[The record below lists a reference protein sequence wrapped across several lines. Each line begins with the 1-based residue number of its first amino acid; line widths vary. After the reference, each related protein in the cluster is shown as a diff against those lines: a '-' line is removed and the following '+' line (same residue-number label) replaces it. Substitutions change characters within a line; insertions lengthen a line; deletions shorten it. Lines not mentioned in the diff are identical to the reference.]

1 MSTTNI
7 KTEVEVEM
15 PGETFDGIA
24 AEAYAYSPL
33 SVYEIFKGIIDRF
46 LALVAIVLLSPAMV
60 LIAICIKLDSKG
72 SVIYRREQ
80 VGKNGRNFI
89 AYKFRTMQTNN
100 DDSEYKAYLVKYI
113 KENQPYKLDENGQAI
128 YKVVNDPRVTR
139 VGSLLRHSNLD
150 ELPQVFNVLKG
161 EMSFVGPRPD
171 IPFSVNM
178 YEDWQYKRLTVTPGI
193 TGLWQVSGRKE
204 LSFEEMIRMDIEY
217 IEERSLLLDAQ
228 IALRTIGVIF
238 KGDGS

>member
-1 MSTTNI
+1 MGMP
-7 KTEVEVEM
+7 VETSNRV
-15 PGETFDGIA
+15 A
-24 AEAYAYSPL
+24 AEASVLGPL
-33 SVYEIFKGIIDRF
+33 SIYEIVKGFMDRV
-46 LALVAIVLLSPAMV
+46 LALTGVILFSPAIV
-60 LIAICIKLDSKG
+60 LIAICIKLDSSG

-80 VGKNGRNFI
+80 VGKNGRNFFV
-89 AYKFRTMQTNN
+89 YKFRTMHANN

-113 KENQPYKLDENGQAI
+113 KENKPYKVDENGQAI

-139 VGSLLRHSNLD
+139 FGSLLRRTNLD

-161 EMSFVGPRPD
+161 EMSLVGPRPD

-178 YEDWQYKRLTVTPGI
+178 YEDWQYKRLTVMPGI
-193 TGLWQVSGRKE
+193 TGLWQVSGRKG

-217 IEERSLLLDAQ
+217 IEKRSLLLDAR
-228 IALRTIGVIF
+228 IALRTVGVIF

>member
-1 MSTTNI
+1 MSITNI
-7 KTEVEVEM
+7 ETEAEM
-15 PGETFDGIA
+15 GMPAETSNRVA
-24 AEAYAYSPL
+24 AEESVFESL
-33 SVYEIFKGIIDRF
+33 SIYEIVKGFIDRV
-46 LALVAIVLLSPAMV
+46 LALTGVILLSPAMV
-60 LIAICIKLDSKG
+60 LIAICIKLDSPG

-80 VGKNGRNFI
+80 VGKNSRNFFV
-89 AYKFRTMQTNN
+89 YKFRTMHVNN

-113 KENQPYKLDENGQAI
+113 KENKPYKVDENGQAI

-139 VGSLLRHSNLD
+139 FGSLLRRTNLD

-161 EMSFVGPRPD
+161 EMSLVGPRPD

-193 TGLWQVSGRKE
+193 TGLWQVSGRKG

-217 IEERSLLLDAQ
+217 IEKRSLLLDAR
-228 IALRTIGVIF
+228 IALRTVGVIF